1 MSLKTTP
8 EAVFNGL
15 EDRIHFYFCL
25 LAALGL
31 SRRQGRIA
39 SNRQKNAFI
48 MKWLKNA
55 GQIASFHQRA
65 DSEIAWLRGE
75 ILRHPP
81 DRDPEPVLMLI
92 YRTAGEICRTDR
104 RCG

>member
-1 MSLKTTP
+1 MISLKTTP

-15 EDRIHFYFCL
+15 EERIHFYFCL
-25 LAALGL
+25 LVAVGL
-31 SRRQGRIA
+31 SRKQGRIC

-55 GQIASFHQRA
+55 GRLRTFRHVAC
-65 DSEIAWLRGE
+65 SEIDWLRGE

-81 DRDPEPVLMLI
+81 DRDPEPVLRLI
-92 YRTAGEICRTDR
+92 YLTASEMRRT
-104 RCG
+104 

>member
-1 MSLKTTP
+1 MT
-8 EAVFNGL
+8 EAGLNGL

-25 LAALGL
+25 LVALGL
-31 SRRQGRIA
+31 TRKQGRL
-39 SNRQKNAFI
+39 SSHRQKNAFI

-55 GQIASFHQRA
+55 ARVGSFHPCA
-65 DSEIAWLRGE
+65 SSEIVWLRSE

-92 YRTAGEICRTDR
+92 YQTASKMRKT
-104 RCG
+104 

>member
-25 LAALGL
+25 LAAVGL
-31 SRRQGRIA
+31 SRKQGRIT

-55 GQIASFHQRA
+55 GQVACFRHCA
-65 DSEIAWLRGE
+65 GSEIVWLRGE

-92 YRTAGEICRTDR
+92 YRTARDMRRT
-104 RCG
+104 

>member
-1 MSLKTTP
+1 MSQKTAP

-15 EDRIHFYFCL
+15 EERIHFYFCL
-25 LAALGL
+25 LVAVGL
-31 SRRQGRIA
+31 SRKQGRIA

-55 GQIASFHQRA
+55 GQVASFRQRA
-65 DSEIAWLRGE
+65 RSEIVWLRGE

-81 DRDPEPVLMLI
+81 DRDPEPLLMLI
-92 YRTAGEICRTDR
+92 YQTASEMRRT
-104 RCG
+104 

>member
-1 MSLKTTP
+1 LISLKTTP

-15 EDRIHFYFCL
+15 EERIHFYFCL
-25 LAALGL
+25 LVAVGL
-31 SRRQGRIA
+31 SRKQRRIC

-55 GQIASFHQRA
+55 GRLRTFRHVAG
-65 DSEIAWLRGE
+65 SEIDWLRGE

-81 DRDPEPVLMLI
+81 DRDPEPVLRLI
-92 YRTAGEICRTDR
+92 YLTASEMRRT
-104 RCG
+104 

>member
-1 MSLKTTP
+1 LISLKTTP

-15 EDRIHFYFCL
+15 EERIHFYFCL
-25 LAALGL
+25 LVAVGR
-31 SRRQGRIA
+31 SRKQGRIC

-55 GQIASFHQRA
+55 GRLRTFRHVAC
-65 DSEIAWLRGE
+65 SEIDWLRGE

-81 DRDPEPVLMLI
+81 DRDPEPVLRLI
-92 YRTAGEICRTDR
+92 YLTASEMRRT
-104 RCG
+104 

>member
-1 MSLKTTP
+1 MLQKTTP

-15 EDRIHFYFCL
+15 EERIHFYFCL
-25 LAALGL
+25 LVAIGL
-31 SRRQGRIA
+31 SRTQGRIA

-55 GQIASFHQRA
+55 GQNASFRQRA
-65 DSEIAWLRGE
+65 SSEIIWLRGE

-81 DRDPEPVLMLI
+81 DRDPEPLLMLI
-92 YRTAGEICRTDR
+92 YQTASEMRRT
-104 RCG
+104 

>member
-1 MSLKTTP
+1 MTSLKTTP

-15 EDRIHFYFCL
+15 EDRVHFYFCL
-25 LAALGL
+25 LVAVGL
-31 SRRQGRIA
+31 SRKQGRIT

-55 GQIASFHQRA
+55 GQIATFRQRA
-65 DSEIAWLRGE
+65 SSEIVWLRGE

-81 DRDPEPVLMLI
+81 DRDLEPVLMLI
-92 YRTAGEICRTDR
+92 YRTASEMRRT
-104 RCG
+104 